1 MLWIA
6 RASAPCERA
15 RIKLG
20 IAMAAMMAITVI
32 RTKQTRAAIATTTT
46 GGMPA
51 RDGPGVGA
59 PRRAPQFWQK
69 PVPSRASFP
78 HDEQNMGS
86 VMRATVGVV
95 AFVRTARIW
104 CVRVN
109 KIAMLGGGKV
119 SLEPRQH
126 VGKSRPI
133 L

>member
-6 RASAPCERA
+6 RALAACERA

-32 RTKQTRAAIATTTT
+32 RTKQTRAAIAMTTT

-51 RDGPGVGA
+51 RAGAGGGA

-69 PVPSRASFP
+69 PGPSRASFP

-86 VMRATVGVV
+86 VMRAAGDIDLVDDQQTGN
-95 AFVRTARIW
+95 ANAE
-104 CVRVN
+104 C
-109 KIAMLGGGKV
+109 
-119 SLEPRQH
+119 SHESSPD
-126 VGKSRPI
+126 
-133 L
+133 